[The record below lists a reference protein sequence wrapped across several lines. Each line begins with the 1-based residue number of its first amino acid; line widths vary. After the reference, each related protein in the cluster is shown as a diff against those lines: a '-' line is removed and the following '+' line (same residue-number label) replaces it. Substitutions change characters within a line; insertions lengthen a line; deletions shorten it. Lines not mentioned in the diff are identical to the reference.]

1 MPDTS
6 EHTLSTLL
14 HQAGDVFTINRWLP
28 EDGLRGLRSD
38 MQAGLTVGVMLVP
51 QGMAYAVLAG
61 LPPIYGLYASLL
73 PLLIYPFFGTSR
85 HLAVGVIAIDMLIVA
100 AGLGALAEAGTAEYI
115 ELAILL
121 AAMVG
126 LIQILMGIG
135 QLGFIVNLL
144 SRPVIAG
151 FTSAASI
158 IIIFSQLGNFLGV
171 ALPQSQHV
179 YTLIWEAVQHI
190 DSVHGLTV
198 IVGTL
203 ALALLF
209 VFKRWK
215 PLFPAPLFVV
225 ALSILAA
232 WGLGLDAEGM
242 AVVGSIP
249 TGLPRPDLPAISLGN
264 ARELMPT
271 ALTLALVQFM
281 SVISLGKVFAA
292 QHRYSIDPNRELVAI
307 GASNVV
313 GSLFRSLP
321 VSGSFSR
328 TAVNAQ
334 SGARSPLANIFAAL
348 LIGLTLLFLTPL
360 FAYLPIPVLAAI
372 IIAASISLLDVK
384 EMRYLLRTKRV
395 DGGIALLTFTV
406 TLVVGIQEGVL
417 TGIAASV
424 VAVMYRISR
433 PNVAVL
439 GHLPGTRS
447 FRDVRRHESA
457 GRIEGILMLRVDASF
472 SFANSEFLKDLILQK
487 SQAADHSIRAVIID
501 ASSIN
506 DLDTTAAGVLTAV
519 SENLKKRGVELY
531 FGGMKEPVMKTM
543 RRTDLYD
550 VLGEDHFYLSP
561 HRAVKHLLEDWGS
574 SEEYLEDVPGEP
586 DLSKSEDGAEE
597 RAETTS

>member
-1 MPDTS
+1 
-6 EHTLSTLL
+6 
-14 HQAGDVFTINRWLP
+14 
-28 EDGLRGLRSD
+28 
-38 MQAGLTVGVMLVP
+38 
-51 QGMAYAVLAG
+51 MAYAVLAG

-100 AGLGALAEAGTAEYI
+100 AGLSALAEAGTAEYV

-135 QLGFIVNLL
+135 QLGFVVNLL

-158 IIIFSQLGNFLGV
+158 IIMFSQLGNFLGID
-171 ALPQSQHV
+171 LPQSQHV
-179 YTLIWEAVQHI
+179 YTLIWEAIQRF
-190 DSVHGLTV
+190 DGVHGLTML
-198 IVGTL
+198 VGSL
-203 ALALLF
+203 ALGLLF
-209 VFKRWK
+209 FFKRWK
-215 PLFPAPLFVV
+215 PLFPAPLLVV
-225 ALSILAA
+225 ALGILGA
-232 WGLGLDAEGM
+232 WGLHLNAEGV

-264 ARELMPT
+264 ARALLPT

-321 VSGSFSR
+321 ISGSFSR

-334 SGARSPLANIFAAL
+334 AGARSPLANIFAAL

-360 FAYLPIPVLAAI
+360 FAYLPIPILAAI
-372 IIAASISLLDVK
+372 IIAASVGLLDVK
-384 EMRYLLRTKRV
+384 ELRYLLRTKRV
-395 DGGIALLTFTV
+395 DGSIALLTFVV
-406 TLVVGIQEGVL
+406 TLLVGIQEGVL

-424 VAVMYRISR
+424 VAIMYRISR

-447 FRDVRRHESA
+447 FRDVQRHESA

-472 SFANSEFLKDLILQK
+472 SFANAEFLKDLILK
-487 SQAADHSIRAVIID
+487 ESQASDHSIRAVIID

-519 SENLKKRGVELY
+519 SETLKKRGVDLY
-531 FGGMKEPVMKTM
+531 FGGMKEPVMRTM

-561 HRAVKHLLEDWGS
+561 HRAVKHLLENWGS

-586 DLSKSEDGAEE
+586 GLSETEDGAEE